1 MRPNVTIAASGR
13 RVRHAA
19 PSVRSRH
26 GAVLQLQRSAGNR
39 AVSVLLQPSV
49 VQAKREHPPI
59 TDLVPAGTLDVATW
73 TATHRQ
79 AKKALADG
87 DAATAETLYVR
98 LLTDAAT
105 VAGVS
110 VVGFDP
116 TQIHVVRGTSKP
128 GLNLSLDRRDEPG
141 HVGWVDA
148 AGTFGVPL
156 DLSGAIPALQA
167 GLKIS
172 PNAFADD
179 KALSMRT
186 IRHEMLHVRHRQL
199 TLRAA
204 TKWDADGRKK
214 PFGAWVAKHAR
225 QLKLSAADV
234 ILVQR
239 GARGGQVD
247 TEVLSY
253 VEGFMT
259 EFHLAPA
266 TKAGTLMALVELLGA
281 ASTSKYPTM
290 WLQAHDTV
298 KAEAMARLR
307 DYYATLG
314 SAHRRLW
321 KGWVAEN
328 ADTYRADTTGRKEF
342 FGALA
347 TFVT

>member
-1 MRPNVTIAASGR
+1 M
-13 RVRHAA
+13 
-19 PSVRSRH
+19 
-26 GAVLQLQRSAGNR
+26 
-39 AVSVLLQPSV
+39 
-49 VQAKREHPPI
+49 
-59 TDLVPAGTLDVATW
+59 
-73 TATHRQ
+73 
-79 AKKALADG
+79 
-87 DAATAETLYVR
+87 
-98 LLTDAAT
+98 
-105 VAGVS
+105 
-110 VVGFDP
+110 
-116 TQIHVVRGTSKP
+116 
-128 GLNLSLDRRDEPG
+128 
-141 HVGWVDA
+141 
-148 AGTFGVPL
+148 PL

-172 PNAFADD
+172 PNTFADD

-214 PFGAWVAKHAR
+214 PFGAWVAKHAK

-239 GARGGQVD
+239 GAQGGQVD

-298 KAEAMARLR
+298 KAEAMSRLR
-307 DYYATLG
+307 DYHATLG
-314 SAHRRLW
+314 GAHRRLW
-321 KGWVAEN
+321 KRWVDEGVDKYRRRHDGTQGVLRRAG
-328 ADTYRADTTGRKEF
+328 DVRDVTGGRSVPQLSRSGRDHDRSTYTA
-342 FGALA
+342 
-347 TFVT
+347 